1 MWDEQ
6 QRERFR
12 QLRDRQE
19 DGVLT
24 EAEGTELARL
34 EQELEAA
41 EATYL
46 APATQRLRR
55 ERETVETQNGALE
68 TLARRKEAL
77 VKRLHVFLA
86 EAQAERRQI
95 DDELAAVLTGSQSP
109 ESEK

>member
-6 QRERFR
+6 KRERFR
-12 QLRDRQE
+12 QLHQRQ
-19 DGVLT
+19 DAGILT
-24 EAEGTELARL
+24 EAEATELTCLVAD
-34 EQELEAA
+34 LEAA

-55 ERETVETQNGALE
+55 ERETVETQNSALE
-68 TLARRKEAL
+68 TLAHRKEAL
-77 VKRLHVFLA
+77 VRRLHVFLA

-109 ESEK
+109 ESDR